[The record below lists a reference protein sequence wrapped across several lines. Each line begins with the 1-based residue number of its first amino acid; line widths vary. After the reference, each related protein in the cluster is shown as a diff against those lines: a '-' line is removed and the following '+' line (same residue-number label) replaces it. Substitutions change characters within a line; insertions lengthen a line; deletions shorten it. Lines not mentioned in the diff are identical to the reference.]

1 MNKLSLVGALVPI
14 AFAFGP
20 VHASDENP
28 APEQIKRL
36 QAKCARGDQEACT
49 EPEFPSH

>member
-1 MNKLSLVGALVPI
+1 MNKLSLVGALVLV

-28 APEQIKRL
+28 TPEQIKQL
-36 QAKCARGDQEACT
+36 QAKCARGD
-49 EPEFPSH
+49 